1 MVESLVLKGI
11 FTVLVVLL
19 GFGLS
24 LWVLLS
30 YKNSS
35 MHRALFVLINLIVFY
50 ILFDYL
56 SSFTSGTLTTIFIRL
71 SYCSGALALGSFY
84 YFSLKFPF
92 VRRNNIILE
101 LALLVSAVAI
111 SFLALF
117 TNLVVL
123 STQFVNW
130 GVQIN
135 EGGMVLT
142 YYTILI
148 ILLLFGFVNIVKKY
162 GDSTKA
168 EKLKIK
174 YLLIGMAIF
183 AVAQVIFTII
193 LPSFGAGLG
202 QYYYLGDYSM
212 IVFCGLAAYAIV
224 RHGLFDVRLAIV
236 RSVTYS
242 LVLATFAG
250 IYLVIAYAISAIFNT
265 GTTSAGQIVSGVAT
279 SLLLAFVFQPLKR
292 FFDRITNR
300 VFYKDNYNTDD
311 FFARLNK
318 TLSVTTDLRG
328 LLERV
333 SYEIATTLKAEQAFF
348 FIYTN
353 ADGNY
358 ISAGTDNHN
367 HLPKH
372 DAILVEQKSQ
382 RKDNIISESSLDEKD
397 PIRRMMISHRIGLI
411 LPLMQDSAVV
421 GYLCLGE
428 HLTSGYTNRDIKAL
442 NTLSDEL
449 IIAIQNALA
458 VHEIREINATLQQ
471 RISNATKEL
480 RSKNAILLQLDKIK
494 DEFVSMASHQ
504 LRTPLTSVKGYLSMV
519 IEGDAGKITP
529 SQKQLLDQAF
539 MSSENMVHLINDFL
553 NVSRIQSGKFII
565 DKTPVD
571 LSKLVEEEVNG
582 LRPNATARNMKLV
595 YKKPKSFPLV
605 DVDEGKMRQ
614 VVMNFADNAI
624 YYSHENSSIIISL
637 GVEGNEIVFMVKDT
651 GIGVPKSEKDR
662 LFAKFYRAANAKIQR
677 PDGTGVGIY
686 LAKKVID
693 ASGGK
698 IIFESVEGKGSTFGF
713 RLPLKPIEPT
723 PPTTTVN

>member
-1 MVESLVLKGI
+1 MNVNLIINSVM
-11 FTVLVVLL
+11 TVLIVITGFAIVFWIISSDRKSVGNKWLFAGILLSILFIASDYLTAYTPKPFSTFLIRASFGFAALVIGSLYFFILNFPTKSRNNLYISSVVVVYSVFSAFLSFFTNFIISNTESVTWGTKIIGGGLDLIYDIASIAIVVLIL
-19 GFGLS
+19 LIAIKKYQRSTRIDRQKIS
-24 LWVLLS
+24 LFLMGV
-30 YKNSS
+30 
-35 MHRALFVLINLIVFY
+35 AV
-50 ILFDYL
+50 
-56 SSFTSGTLTTIFIRL
+56 
-71 SYCSGALALGSFY
+71 
-84 YFSLKFPF
+84 FSLSE
-92 VRRNNIILE
+92 V
-101 LALLVSAVAI
+101 V
-111 SFLALF
+111 F
-117 TNLVVL
+117 T
-123 STQFVNW
+123 
-130 GVQIN
+130 
-135 EGGMVLT
+135 
-142 YYTILI
+142 
-148 ILLLFGFVNIVKKY
+148 LLLPAVKL
-162 GDSTKA
+162 DQFS
-168 EKLKIK
+168 
-174 YLLIGMAIF
+174 
-183 AVAQVIFTII
+183 
-193 LPSFGAGLG
+193 
-202 QYYYLGDYSM
+202 YLGDYSIM
-212 IVFCGLAAYAIV
+212 VFFGFTAYAIV
-224 RHGLFDVRLAIV
+224 KHHLFDVRLAIV

-250 IYLVIAYAISAIFNT
+250 IYLAIAYAISAIFNT
-265 GTTSAGQIVSGVAT
+265 GVTSTGQIVSGVAT
-279 SLLLAFVFQPLKR
+279 SLLLAFIFQPLKR

-333 SYEIATTLKAEQAFF
+333 AYEISHTLKAEQAFF

-382 RKDNIISESSLDEKD
+382 GKDNIISESSLDEKD
-397 PIRRMMISHRIGLI
+397 PIRRMMISHRIELI
-411 LPLMQDSAVV
+411 LPLMQDDAVI
-421 GYLCLGE
+421 GYLCLGY
-428 HLTSGYTNRDIKAL
+428 HLTSGYTNRDIRAL

-458 VHEIREINATLQQ
+458 VHEIRELNESLQQ
-471 RISNATKEL
+471 KIANATKEL
-480 RSKNAILLQLDKIK
+480 RSSNAILRQLDKIK
-494 DEFVSMASHQ
+494 DEFISMASHQ

-553 NVSRIQSGKFII
+553 NVSRIQTGKFII
-565 DKTPVD
+565 DKSPVD
-571 LSKLVEEEVNG
+571 LSELVEQEINSLV
-582 LRPNATARNMKLV
+582 PNAKVRNMKLV
-595 YKKPKSFPLV
+595 YKKPKKFPII
-605 DVDEGKMRQ
+605 DIDEGKMRQ

-624 YYSHENSSIIISL
+624 YYSHDNSSIIISL
-637 GVEGNEIVFMVKDT
+637 GIEGSEIVFTVKDT
-651 GIGVPKSEKDR
+651 GIGVPKSEKDK

-693 ASGGK
+693 AHGGQ

-713 RLPLKPIEPT
+713 RLPILYKK
-723 PPTTTVN
+723 

>member
-1 MVESLVLKGI
+1 MDILSFIVYVPSIMGMIAIATIVALSSDDKSKLYFAATTYTISSWLVLQYIVQTFSISGPI
-11 FTVLVVLL
+11 
-19 GFGLS
+19 GLS
-24 LWVLLS
+24 LIQFI
-30 YKNSS
+30 SS
-35 MHRALFVLINLIVFY
+35 MSFVISMLFYGFISEY
-50 ILFDYL
+50 IGKPISRGLFW
-56 SSFTSGTLTTIFIRL
+56 
-71 SYCSGALALGSFY
+71 
-84 YFSLKFPF
+84 
-92 VRRNNIILE
+92 
-101 LALLVSAVAI
+101 
-111 SFLALF
+111 LF
-117 TNLVVL
+117 TVIFLTEFFLNMSGRMIQTAWGDRAGLV
-123 STQFVNW
+123 
-130 GVQIN
+130 IN
-135 EGGMVLT
+135 SATFLYPVYIGITGMVLAIGV
-142 YYTILI
+142 YRLLRASLSSKLKNEKRKSNLLVFGFMQAILVLVI
-148 ILLLFGFVNIVKKY
+148 SNTLFGSIAAVQIVIPI
-162 GDSTKA
+162 S
-168 EKLKIK
+168 
-174 YLLIGMAIF
+174 LLIMSI
-183 AVAQVIFTII
+183 AV
-193 LPSFGAGLG
+193 G
-202 QYYYLGDYSM
+202 
-212 IVFCGLAAYAIV
+212 
-224 RHGLFDVRLAIV
+224 LAIV
-236 RSVTYS
+236 RYQFFDIRLALVRTATYALSLITLSIVYYFFAYGVS
-242 LVLATFAG
+242 LVFFHGGASSAVSVNPINIALA
-250 IYLVIAYAISAIFNT
+250 
-265 GTTSAGQIVSGVAT
+265 
-279 SLLLAFVFQPLKR
+279 LLLAFIFQPLKR
-292 FFDRITNR
+292 FFDRITNK

-333 SYEIATTLKAEQAFF
+333 AYEISHTLKAEQAFF

-382 RKDNIISESSLDEKD
+382 GKDNIISESSLDEKD

-565 DKTPVD
+565 DKIPVD
-571 LSKLVEEEVNG
+571 LSRLVEEEVNG
-582 LRPNATARNMKLV
+582 LRPNATARGMKLI
-595 YKKPKSFPLV
+595 YKKPAKFPLV
-605 DVDEGKMRQ
+605 EVDEGKMRQ

-637 GVEGNEIVFMVKDT
+637 GIEGREVVFTVKDT

-686 LAKKVID
+686 LAKRVID
-693 ASGGK
+693 AHGGQ

-713 RLPLKPIEPT
+713 RLPLRPIEPT
-723 PPTTTVN
+723 PPVTTSN

>member
-1 MVESLVLKGI
+1 MFILLDYVAI
-11 FTVLVVLL
+11 FTDKS
-19 GFGLS
+19 LS
-24 LWVLLS
+24 LQIERVAYGLAPL
-30 YKNSS
+30 
-35 MHRALFVLINLIVFY
+35 
-50 ILFDYL
+50 
-56 SSFTSGTLTTIFIRL
+56 TIFFLYLFTEYFPEKSKHALWLTITMMLYAIIFSIL
-71 SYCSGALALGSFY
+71 S
-84 YFSLKFPF
+84 
-92 VRRNNIILE
+92 I
-101 LALLVSAVAI
+101 
-111 SFLALF
+111 F
-117 TNLVVL
+117 TNLIILGITVNSWGVEINGGILDQAYNLFAVFTVAAIIFSSLRRYSGLTKLDKNKARLFYFGIIIFIFAEAVSVVVL
-123 STQFVNW
+123 P
-130 GVQIN
+130 
-135 EGGMVLT
+135 
-142 YYTILI
+142 ILQ
-148 ILLLFGFVNIVKKY
+148 LDRFSYF
-162 GDSTKA
+162 
-168 EKLKIK
+168 
-174 YLLIGMAIF
+174 
-183 AVAQVIFTII
+183 
-193 LPSFGAGLG
+193 
-202 QYYYLGDYSM
+202 GDYS
-212 IVFCGLAAYAIV
+212 ILLFFALTTYAIV
-224 RHGLFDVRLAIV
+224 KQQLFDIRLALV
-236 RSVTYS
+236 RSATYS

-250 IYLVIAYAISAIFNT
+250 IYLAIAYAISAIFNT
-265 GTTSAGQIVSGVAT
+265 GMTNTGQIVSGVAT
-279 SLLLAFVFQPLKR
+279 SLLLAFIFQPLKR

-333 SYEIATTLKAEQAFF
+333 AYEISHTLKAEQAFF

-382 RKDNIISESSLDEKD
+382 GKDNIISESSLDEKD
-397 PIRRMMISHRIGLI
+397 PIRRMMISHRIELI
-411 LPLMQDSAVV
+411 LPLMQDDAVI
-421 GYLCLGE
+421 GYLCLGY
-428 HLTSGYTNRDIKAL
+428 HLTSGYTNRDIRAL

-458 VHEIREINATLQQ
+458 VHEIRELNESLQQ
-471 RISNATKEL
+471 KIANATKEL
-480 RSKNAILLQLDKIK
+480 RSSNAILRQLDKIK
-494 DEFVSMASHQ
+494 DEFISMASHQ

-553 NVSRIQSGKFII
+553 NVSRIQTGKFII
-565 DKTPVD
+565 DKSPVD
-571 LSKLVEEEVNG
+571 LSELVEQEINSLV
-582 LRPNATARNMKLV
+582 PNAKVRNMKLV
-595 YKKPKSFPLV
+595 YKKPKKFPII

-624 YYSHENSSIIISL
+624 YYSHDNSSIIISL
-637 GVEGNEIVFMVKDT
+637 GIEGSEIVFTVKDT
-651 GIGVPKSEKDR
+651 GIGVPKSEKDK

-693 ASGGK
+693 AHGGQ

-713 RLPLKPIEPT
+713 RLPIPSNK
-723 PPTTTVN
+723 

>member
-1 MVESLVLKGI
+1 MVAIATMVAMSNRGRAQLFFTATIYTLCLWLFLQYIVQAFSINAITGLLLIQITSSIVFAIAILFYGFIRSYINKPMSNWSFIWLFIIFVIEFMLNISGSMIQQAHGENSGIIISQSTFLYLIYTIIIGLIFIVGIYQLLRKTLVSKLKKDRSRNI
-11 FTVLVVLL
+11 VLMF
-19 GFGLS
+19 GFLQA
-24 LWVLLS
+24 V
-30 YKNSS
+30 
-35 MHRALFVLINLIVFY
+35 ILIVVSNIFLQSFAEGQT
-50 ILFDYL
+50 ITSISLF
-56 SSFTSGTLTTIFIRL
+56 
-71 SYCSGALALGSFY
+71 AM
-84 YFSLKFPF
+84 SL
-92 VRRNNIILE
+92 
-101 LALLVSAVAI
+101 
-111 SFLALF
+111 
-117 TNLVVL
+117 
-123 STQFVNW
+123 
-130 GVQIN
+130 
-135 EGGMVLT
+135 
-142 YYTILI
+142 
-148 ILLLFGFVNIVKKY
+148 IV
-162 GDSTKA
+162 
-168 EKLKIK
+168 
-174 YLLIGMAIF
+174 
-183 AVAQVIFTII
+183 
-193 LPSFGAGLG
+193 
-202 QYYYLGDYSM
+202 
-212 IVFCGLAAYAIV
+212 GLAIIRYQF
-224 RHGLFDVRLAIV
+224 FDVRLAIV

-242 LVLATFAG
+242 LVLATLAGLYFVFAF
-250 IYLVIAYAISAIFNT
+250 IFSNIFDKQL
-265 GTTSAGQIVSGVAT
+265 TSPGQVASGVVI
-279 SLLLAFVFQPLKR
+279 SLILAVAFQPLRR
-292 FFDRITNR
+292 FFDKLTNKL
-300 VFYKDNYNTDD
+300 FYKDNYNTDD

-333 SYEIATTLKAEQAFF
+333 AYEISHTLKAEQAFF

-358 ISAGTDNHN
+358 ISAGTEKHN

-382 RKDNIISESSLDEKD
+382 GKDNIISESSLDEGD

-565 DKTPVD
+565 DKIPVD
-571 LSKLVEEEVNG
+571 LSRLVEEEVNG
-582 LRPNATARNMKLV
+582 LRPNATARGMKLI
-595 YKKPKSFPLV
+595 YKKPAKFPLV
-605 DVDEGKMRQ
+605 EVDEGKMRQ

-637 GVEGNEIVFMVKDT
+637 GVEGNEIVFTVKDT

-693 ASGGK
+693 AHGGQ

-723 PPTTTVN
+723 PPATTLN